1 MLSRARTNCIA
12 CNGTRYA
19 ETQRQSKG
27 YYRWKIK
34 CFQCMQVVQLAVAQD
49 HNQDQVRAD
58 PHQDRVRLEFRAL
71 NAKLWAR

>member
-1 MLSRARTNCIA
+1 MLSRPRTNCIA

-27 YYRWKIK
+27 YYRWLIQ
-34 CFQCMQVVQLAVAQD
+34 CFRCMQVVQLAVVQD
-49 HNQDQVRAD
+49 HNQDQVRVVL
-58 PHQDRVRLEFRAL
+58 HQDRVRSEYPAS